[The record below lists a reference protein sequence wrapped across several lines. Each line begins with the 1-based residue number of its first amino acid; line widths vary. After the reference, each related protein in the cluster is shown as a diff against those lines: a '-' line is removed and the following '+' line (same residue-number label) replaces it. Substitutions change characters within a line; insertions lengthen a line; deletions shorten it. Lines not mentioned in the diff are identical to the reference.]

1 VRLCVVDAGKP
12 KRRLADPGLTLEHER
27 GRPLLIA
34 VDERAERGELFL
46 SANDVRDRRARRQGY
61 VMTI

>member
-1 VRLCVVDAGKP
+1 M
-12 KRRLADPGLTLEHER
+12 
-27 GRPLLIA
+27 LIA